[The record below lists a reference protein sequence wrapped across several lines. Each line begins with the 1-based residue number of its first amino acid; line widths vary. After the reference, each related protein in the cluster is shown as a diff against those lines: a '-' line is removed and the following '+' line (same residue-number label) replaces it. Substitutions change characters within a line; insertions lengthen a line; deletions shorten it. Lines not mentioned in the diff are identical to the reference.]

1 MNDLKNKY
9 ECIKVVEE
17 NIYLKVK
24 ENLPPNSQIESKTII
39 NTTIINKTIINKNSF
54 DLSLIEI

>member
-9 ECIKVVEE
+9 EYIKVVQE

-24 ENLPPNSQIESKTII
+24 ENLPPNSQIESKTIH
-39 NTTIINKTIINKNSF
+39 KNSF